1 MSQSFYDRV
10 SNSKFYSLGD
20 KLGDIILL
28 SLCWLVCSLP
38 VVTLGS
44 SCTAL
49 YYAVHKRFTDH
60 SEKPVHDFF
69 RSFKQNL
76 LQGILI
82 TLILLLYAAVTSFN
96 IFVAWKGYN
105 GITLPSWY
113 LPVAVLLILPFI
125 FTATYVFP
133 YLARFKNNVRGTI
146 FHSFTFST
154 MYPAHTFLM
163 WICILASIAL
173 MIFFFPSLLFAPF
186 TCCYICHRLCERD
199 FTYAMILKDKRE
211 NPDKYKDET
220 VDGKQKEEDEVL
232 LADIT
237 HPVEE
242 PEKAEALEKTGSG
255 KADEE
260 DVDLDDIDLDDIDL
274 DDIDLDDIDLDDLD
288 LDDEDTEEGGTN

>member
-28 SLCWLVCSLP
+28 SLCWLVCCLP
-38 VVTLGS
+38 VVTIGS

-49 YYAVHKRFTDH
+49 YFAVHKRFADH

-76 LQGILI
+76 RQGILI
-82 TLILLLYAAVTSFN
+82 TLILLLYAGATSFN
-96 IFVAWKGYN
+96 ILVAWKGYN

-113 LPVAVLLILPFI
+113 LPVAVLLVLPFL

-133 YLARFKNNVRGTI
+133 YLARFKNDVRGTI

-186 TCCYICHRLCERD
+186 TCCYLCHKLCERD
-199 FTYAMILKDKRE
+199 FNYALLLKDKRE

-220 VDGKQKEEDEVL
+220 AEEKQKEDDEVL

-237 HPVEE
+237 VPVEE
-242 PEKAEALEKTGSG
+242 TGTASDAEET
-255 KADEE
+255 DT
-260 DVDLDDIDLDDIDL
+260 DDIDLDDIDL
-274 DDIDLDDIDLDDLD
+274 EDIDLDDIDLDDLD
-288 LDDEDTEEGGTN
+288 LDDEDEEDGTH

>member
-28 SLCWLVCSLP
+28 SLCWLVCCLP
-38 VVTLGS
+38 VVTIGS

-49 YYAVHKRFTDH
+49 YFAVHKRFSDH

-82 TLILLLYAAVTSFN
+82 TVILLLYAGATSFN
-96 IFVAWKGYN
+96 IYVALKGYN

-113 LPVAVLLILPFI
+113 LPVAVILILPFL
-125 FTATYVFP
+125 FTAAYVFP

-163 WICILASIAL
+163 WICIAASIAL
-173 MIFFFPSLLFAPF
+173 EIFFFPSLLFAPF
-186 TCCYICHRLCERD
+186 TCCYICHKLCEKD
-199 FTYAMILKDKRE
+199 FAYALMLKDKRE

-220 VDGKQKEEDEVL
+220 DEEKQKEADEVL
-232 LADIT
+232 LANIT
-237 HPVEE
+237 RPVDETDN
-242 PEKAEALEKTGSG
+242 EKESEDT
-255 KADEE
+255 DTD

-274 DDIDLDDIDLDDLD
+274 DDIDLDDIDLEDLD
-288 LDDEDTEEGGTN
+288 LDDEEDGTH